1 MGEEAGGAV
10 LDALFIVDEVS
21 SASLAQRIER
31 AVAEKA
37 VEVFPVCT
45 GMAGKEFA
53 LFVAKIGIFFFFPVL
68 IQTGSPQAPV
78 WELFYAERA
87 RSTSTAFLAA
97 VAASGVYRSAP
108 MASQYSCEVGAPP
121 IMMVTLSRIPA
132 FPASSTTRAIS
143 FMEVVSREEHAIMLQ
158 FSL

>member
-1 MGEEAGGAV
+1 MGKEAGGAV

-45 GMAGKEFA
+45 GMAGKVFA

-78 WELFYAERA
+78 WELFMRNVP
-87 RSTSTAFLAA
+87 A
-97 VAASGVYRSAP
+97 VLPPPSWRL
-108 MASQYSCEVGAPP
+108 SQHPVCTDPRRWLHS
-121 IMMVTLSRIPA
+121 IPA
-132 FPASSTTRAIS
+132 R
-143 FMEVVSREEHAIMLQ
+143 
-158 FSL
+158 

>member
-10 LDALFIVDEVS
+10 LDAFFIVDEVS

-31 AVAEKA
+31 AVAEKT

-45 GMAGKEFA
+45 CMAGKEFA

-78 WELFYAERA
+78 WELFMRNVPAVLPPPSWRLSQHPVCTDPRRWLHSIPVTSEPR
-87 RSTSTAFLAA
+87 RS
-97 VAASGVYRSAP
+97 
-108 MASQYSCEVGAPP
+108 
-121 IMMVTLSRIPA
+121 
-132 FPASSTTRAIS
+132 
-143 FMEVVSREEHAIMLQ
+143 
-158 FSL
+158 